1 MPARRR
7 VYTLPTPPL
16 MPQPIIQPDRKPR
29 YHLPHARPNRL
40 RADLTPWPQRE
51 RDADQRERDADQ
63 RERDAYQRGDHDGL
77 CAGAAPAVVGSGAG
91 QLLPLVGNEKT
102 KWNLPPSWLASF
114 FPSPLLLDYQI
125 SVLILISSVARPANR
140 SFFLIAREKRRSF
153 TTATAPSRTSAELA
167 TLQTTVSTL
176 L

>member
-77 CAGAAPAVVGSGAG
+77 RAGAAPAVVGSGAG
-91 QLLPLVGNEKT
+91 QLLPQSGELVPHRRG
-102 KWNLPPSWLASF
+102 
-114 FPSPLLLDYQI
+114 DYLEPVGADAE
-125 SVLILISSVARPANR
+125 SAWVSVAPVMDVG
-140 SFFLIAREKRRSF
+140 SLKYL
-153 TTATAPSRTSAELA
+153 RTMLP
-167 TLQTTVSTL
+167 QF
-176 L
+176 